1 MHTMQS
7 INRSNTTERTRVK
20 SSEDLVLHGR
30 MSLVNSF
37 RDCLTLKLPDAE
49 DLLLSLFH
57 ESNQKRDY
65 GYGV

>member
-1 MHTMQS
+1 ML
-7 INRSNTTERTRVK
+7 I
-20 SSEDLVLHGR
+20 EDLVLHGR
-30 MSLVNSF
+30 MSLVNTF